1 MMENN
6 DKRNDK
12 ELEELIEKVFG
23 KMSALMLNSVFLG
36 RKIEKDEE
44 LTKALKEQVGCNND
58 ESLEAARFII
68 NPVTTSTCDFIK
80 EMPNLADIINDSGK
94 KRFFELFNEEQLT
107 KLMELGI
114 ILGVKYSKETFK
126 ELTTLSSK
134 EEKVEE
140 KEKEKPKKTLSLT
153 LKDIYGYNN
162 EGYSSPEE
170 FVEDCLKS
178 SQKELND
185 FLDKKDIDI
194 DKEKI
199 VALGVR
205 TIKNARG
212 VVKDVKVYDIY
223 TKEEVDWDS
232 LDSALKEALISEIR
246 AEGEEDI
253 ARILAEKDRKKENES
268 NNVGVGKN
276 EFLDFF
282 SDILKG
288 MDGER

>member
-23 KMSALMLNSVFLG
+23 KMSTLMLNSVFLG

-44 LTKALKEQVGCNND
+44 LTKILKEQIGCNDD

-68 NPVTTSTCDFIK
+68 NPVTTSACDFIK
-80 EMPNLADIINDSGK
+80 EMPNLADIINDAGK
-94 KRFFELFNEEQLT
+94 KHFFDLFNEEQLA
-107 KLMELGI
+107 KLMEMGI
-114 ILGVKYSKETFK
+114 ILAIKYSKETFK

-134 EEKVEE
+134 EEE
-140 KEKEKPKKTLSLT
+140 KEAEKPKKTLSL
-153 LKDIYGYNN
+153 KDIYNYNDK
-162 EGYSSPEE
+162 EYSSPEE
-170 FVEDCLKS
+170 FVEDCLES

-185 FLDKKDIDI
+185 FLNKQDIG
-194 DKEKI
+194 KEGI

-205 TIKNARG
+205 TIKDTKG

-232 LDSALKEALISEIR
+232 LSSGLKEALISEIR

-253 ARILAEKDRKKENES
+253 ARILAEKDRKKENKS

>member
-1 MMENN
+1 MIENN

-44 LTKALKEQVGCNND
+44 LTKVLKQQVGCNSD

-94 KRFFELFNEEQLT
+94 KHFFDLFNEEQLA
-107 KLMELGI
+107 KLMEVGIALGI
-114 ILGVKYSKETFK
+114 KYSKEMLK

-134 EEKVEE
+134 EEE
-140 KEKEKPKKTLSLT
+140 KEKEEEKPKKALS
-153 LKDIYGYNN
+153 LKDIYNYSDKD
-162 EGYSSPEE
+162 YSSPEE
-170 FVEDCLKS
+170 FVEDCLES

-185 FLDKKDIDI
+185 FLNKKEDI
-194 DKEKI
+194 DKERI
-199 VALGVR
+199 IALGVR
-205 TIKNARG
+205 TIKDTQG
-212 VVKDVKVYDIY
+212 VAKDVKVYDIY

-232 LDSALKEALISEIR
+232 LDSALKETLISEIR
-246 AEGEEDI
+246 AEGEEDV
-253 ARILAEKDRKKENES
+253 ARILAEKDKKKEKNS
-268 NNVGVGKN
+268 NNVGVDKN

>member
-1 MMENN
+1 MIENN

-36 RKIEKDEE
+36 KKIKEDEE
-44 LTKALKEQVGCNND
+44 LTKVLKQQIGCDND

-94 KRFFELFNEEQLT
+94 KHFFDLFNEEQLA
-107 KLMELGI
+107 KLMEVGIALGI
-114 ILGVKYSKETFK
+114 KYSKEMLK
-126 ELTTLSSK
+126 ELTTLSS
-134 EEKVEE
+134 EE
-140 KEKEKPKKTLSLT
+140 KEAEKPKKALS
-153 LKDIYGYNN
+153 LKDIYNYSDKD
-162 EGYSSPEE
+162 YSSPED
-170 FVEDCLKS
+170 FVEDCLES
-178 SQKELND
+178 SQKELNN
-185 FLDKKDIDI
+185 FLDKKEDI
-194 DKEKI
+194 DKERI
-199 VALGVR
+199 IALGVR
-205 TIKNARG
+205 TIRDTKG
-212 VVKDVKVYDIY
+212 VAKDVKVYDIY

-232 LDSALKEALISEIR
+232 LDSALKETLISEIR
-246 AEGEEDI
+246 AGGEEDV
-253 ARILAEKDRKKENES
+253 ARILAEKDNKKEES
-268 NNVGVGKN
+268 NNVGVDKN

>member
-1 MMENN
+1 MIENN

-36 RKIEKDEE
+36 KKIKEDEE
-44 LTKALKEQVGCNND
+44 LTKVLRQQVGCDND

-94 KRFFELFNEEQLT
+94 KHFFDLFNEEQLA
-107 KLMELGI
+107 KLMEVGIALGI
-114 ILGVKYSKETFK
+114 KYSKEMLK
-126 ELTTLSSK
+126 ELTTLSS
-134 EEKVEE
+134 EE
-140 KEKEKPKKTLSLT
+140 KEAEKPKKALS
-153 LKDIYGYNN
+153 LKDIYNYSDKD
-162 EGYSSPEE
+162 YSSPEE
-170 FVEDCLKS
+170 FVEDCLES
-178 SQKELND
+178 SQKELNN
-185 FLDKKDIDI
+185 FLDKKEDI
-194 DKEKI
+194 DKERI
-199 VALGVR
+199 IALGVR
-205 TIKNARG
+205 TIRDTKG
-212 VVKDVKVYDIY
+212 VAKDVKVYDIY

-232 LDSALKEALISEIR
+232 LDSALKETLISEIR
-246 AEGEEDI
+246 AGGEEDV
-253 ARILAEKDRKKENES
+253 ARILAEKDNKKEES
-268 NNVGVGKN
+268 NNVGVDKN

>member
-1 MMENN
+1 MIENN

-36 RKIEKDEE
+36 KKIKEDEE
-44 LTKALKEQVGCNND
+44 LTKVLKQQIGCDND

-94 KRFFELFNEEQLT
+94 KHFFDLFNEEQLA
-107 KLMELGI
+107 KLMEVGIALGI
-114 ILGVKYSKETFK
+114 KYSKETLK
-126 ELTTLSSK
+126 ELTSLSS
-134 EEKVEE
+134 EE
-140 KEKEKPKKTLSLT
+140 KEEEKPKKALS
-153 LKDIYGYNN
+153 LKDIYNYSDKD
-162 EGYSSPEE
+162 YSSPEE
-170 FVEDCLKS
+170 FVEDCLES
-178 SQKELND
+178 SQKELNN
-185 FLDKKDIDI
+185 FLDKKEDI
-194 DKEKI
+194 DKERI
-199 VALGVR
+199 IALGVR
-205 TIKNARG
+205 TIRDTKG
-212 VVKDVKVYDIY
+212 VAKDVKVYDIY

-232 LDSALKEALISEIR
+232 LDSALKETLISEIR
-246 AEGEEDI
+246 AGGEEDI
-253 ARILAEKDRKKENES
+253 ARILAEKDNKKEES
-268 NNVGVGKN
+268 NNVGVDKN

>member
-1 MMENN
+1 MIENN

-36 RKIEKDEE
+36 KKIKEDEE
-44 LTKALKEQVGCNND
+44 LTKVLKQQIGCDND

-94 KRFFELFNEEQLT
+94 KHFFDLFNEEQLA
-107 KLMELGI
+107 KLMEVGIALGI
-114 ILGVKYSKETFK
+114 KYSKEMLK

-134 EEKVEE
+134 EE
-140 KEKEKPKKTLSLT
+140 EKPKKTLSL
-153 LKDIYGYNN
+153 KDIYNYNDKD
-162 EGYSSPEE
+162 YSSPEE
-170 FVEDCLKS
+170 FVEDCLES
-178 SQKELND
+178 SQKELNN
-185 FLDKKDIDI
+185 FLDKKEDI
-194 DKEKI
+194 DKERI
-199 VALGVR
+199 IALGVR
-205 TIKNARG
+205 TIRDTKG
-212 VVKDVKVYDIY
+212 VAKDVKVYDIY

-232 LDSALKEALISEIR
+232 LDSALKETLISEIR
-246 AEGEEDI
+246 AGGEEDI
-253 ARILAEKDRKKENES
+253 ARILAEKDNKKEES
-268 NNVGVGKN
+268 NNVGVDKN